1 MANLEVPALF
11 VRNDEPCFRLEEE
24 ILQAPGS
31 RGWRRFQIL
40 TVVRNDRLAKARVDL
55 GPRDLYNTPPF
66 RILGG
71 VVDEDTGRIHI
82 LHTVGELRDI
92 AEAQRHG
99 RFAEPEFE
107 RSDLIGGYHDL
118 MDRRAKARRNQSVF
132 GPRGHHQR
140 SA

>member
-1 MANLEVPALF
+1 MTRLEVPALF
-11 VRNDEPCFRLEEE
+11 VRNDEPCYLLEEE
-24 ILQAPGS
+24 ELQSPGS

-40 TVVRNDRLAKARVDL
+40 TVVRDDRPAKARVDL
-55 GPRDLYNTPPF
+55 GPRDTFTTTPF

-71 VVDEDTGRIHI
+71 VTDAVTGKIHI

-92 AEAQRHG
+92 ADRQRAG
-99 RFAEPEFE
+99 YMPEPEVE
-107 RSDLIGGYHDL
+107 PSDLIGGYHDL
-118 MDRRAKARRNQSVF
+118 MDRRAKARKNVSVF